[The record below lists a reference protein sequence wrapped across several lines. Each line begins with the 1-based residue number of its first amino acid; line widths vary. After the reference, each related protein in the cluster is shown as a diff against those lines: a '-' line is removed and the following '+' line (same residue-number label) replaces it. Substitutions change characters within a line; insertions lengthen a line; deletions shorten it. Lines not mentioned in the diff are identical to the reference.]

1 MWVSQGHGPACYS
14 PGMVMKRVDA
24 LIEKDGPAAKAAG
37 AVATALYAL
46 LGMGAVPDAH
56 WEAVL
61 TAAVLLTLFAPAA
74 MRRDLNAKKAALTG
88 GDDAQEA

>member
-1 MWVSQGHGPACYS
+1 MLA
-14 PGMVMKRVDA
+14 KLDA

-46 LGMGAVPDAH
+46 LGAGVVPGAH

-74 MRRDLNAKKAALTG
+74 LRRDLNAKRAELQE
-88 GDDAQEA
+88 GDGDAS